1 MAKTI
6 SKIANSL
13 TKNVF
18 SYKIIL
24 DTKKR
29 ENEKQKRTGGT
40 ELETKRLTRGAGILL
55 AITSL
60 PSSYGIGT
68 LGDAAFQFIDLLV
81 DLKQRY
87 WQILPVGPTGFGNSP
102 YQSYSA
108 FAGNPY
114 LIDLDH
120 LMKQG
125 LLKEEEIRSFHWGK
139 DENGIDYAMIYEN
152 RSQVLKMAFARFD
165 REELGFLQFQEA
177 EQEWLEDY
185 GLYMAL
191 KEQFGDREWQS
202 WEIPLRDRY
211 PEALEEYR
219 QRLKNEILFYK
230 FCQYEFFKQW
240 GFLKEYAQSSGIKLI
255 GDMPFYIGADS
266 ADVWANR
273 ELFLLNEDGTPK
285 SVAAAPPDAFA
296 GEGQKWGCPIYHWQR
311 MEQDDFL
318 WWKKRVAKQAQ
329 MCDVMRLDHFNA
341 IVKYYTVPGEAENGK
356 NGKWSK
362 GPGRKFTDA
371 VEKAAKDTKVI
382 VENLGMKQP
391 LPGVRKLLAKTGW
404 AGIKVLLFAFGDDTA
419 NEHLP
424 HNYTDSNLVVYA
436 GTHDN
441 DTIVG
446 YFRDKTDYE
455 LAYLYEYLNIKYK
468 EEIPDALIRAAYA
481 SVADVAVI
489 QMQDLLKLGNEA
501 RMNAPST
508 VGNNWRWRV
517 GTDSLSE
524 ERRAWIRTLATVY
537 RR

>member
-1 MAKTI
+1 M
-6 SKIANSL
+6 
-13 TKNVF
+13 
-18 SYKIIL
+18 
-24 DTKKR
+24 
-29 ENEKQKRTGGT
+29 ETGGT
-40 ELETKRLTRGAGILL
+40 ELEAKRLTRGAGILL

-87 WQILPVGPTGFGNSP
+87 WQMLPVGPTGFGDSP

-114 LIDLDH
+114 LIDLDN
-120 LMKQG
+120 LVKQG
-125 LLKEEEIRSFHWGK
+125 LLREEEIRSFRWET
-139 DENGIDYAMIYEN
+139 DETDIDYAMIYQN
-152 RSQVLKMAFARFD
+152 RYQVLRMAYSRFD
-165 REELGFLQFQEA
+165 ETEEEFRQFLKQA
-177 EQEWLEDY
+177 EDWIDDY
-185 GLYMAL
+185 ALYMAL
-191 KEQFGDREWQS
+191 KKHFGDKEWQS
-202 WEIPLRDRY
+202 WEEPLRDRY
-211 PEALEEYR
+211 PEAMEEYR
-219 QRLKNEILFYK
+219 EKLKDDILFYK

-240 GFLKEYAQSSGIKLI
+240 KFLKEYAHSRGIRLI

-273 ELFLLNEDGTPK
+273 ELFLLKKDGTPDG
-285 SVAAAPPDAFA
+285 VAGAPPDAFTE
-296 GEGQKWGCPIYHWQR
+296 EGQKWGCPVYNWKR

-318 WWKKRVAKQAQ
+318 WWQKRVAEQAA
-329 MCDVMRLDHFNA
+329 MFDVIRLDYFNG
-341 IVKYYTVPGEAENGK
+341 IVKYYTVSDKAQNGK
-356 NGKWSK
+356 NGKWNK
-362 GPGRKFTDA
+362 GPGKKLTE
-371 VEKAAKDTKVI
+371 VIEKAAKDTHII
-382 VENLGMKQP
+382 VEDIGTKYS
-391 LPGVRKLLAKTGW
+391 LPGVKKLLAKTGW
-404 AGIKVLLFAFGDDTA
+404 SGIKILMFAFGDDTA
-419 NEHLP
+419 NENLP
-424 HNYTDSNLVVYA
+424 HNYTDSNLVVYV

-481 SVADVAVI
+481 SIADLVII

-508 VGNNWRWRV
+508 VGNNWRWRL
-517 GTDSLSE
+517 GRDHLSE